1 MAACVA
7 LAGGCAFAG
16 DMPAITGSPVEQ
28 GQIAARSLTDNQ
40 IAMDLMRKGRAADA
54 LALLEPAAQRFA
66 GFAKQGGARCARQ
79 GLHGAR
85 VLDAETCDALFLRAF
100 ALTELGRRSDAI
112 EALQQLTRLSP
123 DAPRYVVELAYAYR
137 ANGDKDAAM
146 ATYAAAVKVASRASA
161 VDGRKYRAA
170 ALRGMGYLLVD
181 KGDLA
186 GGEQA
191 YRASLSDD
199 PDSKIAAGELAYIAR
214 KRAALQGG

>member
-1 MAACVA
+1 MATCVA
-7 LAGGCAFAG
+7 LAGGCALAS
-16 DMPAITGSPVEQ
+16 DMPAVTGSTVEQ

-66 GFAKQGGARCARQ
+66 GVAKQGSARCGKQ
-79 GLHGAR
+79 G
-85 VLDAETCDALFLRAF
+85 LDAETCDALFLRAF

-137 ANGDKDAAM
+137 ASGDKDAAM
-146 ATYAAAVKVASRASA
+146 ATYAAAVKVASRPAA
-161 VDGRKYRAA
+161 VDGAKYRAA

-186 GGEQA
+186 GGEKA
-191 YRASLSDD
+191 YRASLRDD
-199 PDSKIAAGELAYIAR
+199 PESKIAAGELAFIAR
-214 KRAALQGG
+214 KRAAGSL